1 MTKGSEYITRV
12 IEQVISEE
20 RAGQSLHQGAFLAA
34 ALSII
39 SEVESPLKE
48 RALVSLASLATRPS
62 KIEAVRRRRAA
73 AL

>member
-12 IEQVISEE
+12 LQQVISED
-20 RAGQSLHQGAFLAA
+20 RSNQTCRQGAFLTA

-48 RALVSLASLATRPS
+48 QALVSLASLASRGNAR
-62 KIEAVRRRRAA
+62 EAGHRQRAA
-73 AL
+73 